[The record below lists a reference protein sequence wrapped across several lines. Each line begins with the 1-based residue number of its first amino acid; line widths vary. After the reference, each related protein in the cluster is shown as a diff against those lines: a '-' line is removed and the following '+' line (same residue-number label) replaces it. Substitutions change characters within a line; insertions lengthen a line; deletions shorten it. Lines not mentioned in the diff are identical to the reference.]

1 MYVYIYICTY
11 GYMCVYLCTYIMY
24 VYIIVI
30 GLHIVDNRVI
40 LCILCL
46 QVEVQETILNKI
58 C

>member
-1 MYVYIYICTY
+1 MYVYICTY

>member
-1 MYVYIYICTY
+1 MCIYIYVRMDICVCIY
-11 GYMCVYLCTYIMY
+11 VHIRIMY

-46 QVEVQETILNKI
+46 QVQETILNKI